1 MLKRRLTLRTFLLV
15 ITIIVAVSAAALL
28 WTDRKQQASVKLT
41 EPVDEAA
48 IRKLL
53 KQAQVPAVSIAVIKD
68 FKIVWAGAF
77 GVADVETGAPATTE
91 TLFQAA
97 SISKPVAAMASLKA
111 VQDGY
116 FGLDQDINTILKSWK
131 LPDDGFTKDRP
142 VTPRLLMSHTS
153 GTGDGFGFLG
163 FKPGAP
169 LPSIPQLL
177 DGQPPSN
184 TPPVRLERPPL
195 AGFEYSGGGAMIQQL
210 ALTDSVGR
218 PFEEIA
224 REWIFEPIGM
234 SNSTFGQPLDP
245 PRRKQ
250 AAKGYL
256 ENGAPDDKVYPQQAA
271 AGLWTTPT
279 DLALFIIEVQKS
291 LLGKSNRVL
300 TQSMTQ
306 EMITPVG
313 VGPYAVGFAVGQLG
327 RGWYFKH
334 GGWNPG
340 FKSDMMAH
348 RSNGY
353 GVVMMTN
360 SDNGSRI
367 FSSIHDS
374 IRKQYGWDTEMLPIP
389 REYGPVRRN
398 DAK

>member
-1 MLKRRLTLRTFLLV
+1 VTLRTSLLV
-15 ITIIVAVSAAALL
+15 VFVIAAVSVALL
-28 WTDRKQQASVKLT
+28 LWEIQENPTVQLT

-53 KQAQVPAVSIAVIKD
+53 KRFDIPAVSIAIIKD
-68 FKIVWAGAF
+68 FEIVWAGAF
-77 GVADVETGAPATTE
+77 GVGDVETGAPATTE

-111 VQDGY
+111 VQDGF

-131 LPDDGFTKDRP
+131 LPDGGFTNERS

-163 FKPGAP
+163 YAPGTP
-169 LPSIPQLL
+169 LPSIPDLL
-177 DGQPPSN
+177 DGRPPAS

-195 AGFEYSGGGAMIQQL
+195 TASEYSGGGVMIQQL
-210 ALTDSVGR
+210 VLTDSVGK
-218 PFEEIA
+218 PFEDIA
-224 REWIFEPIGM
+224 REWIFETIGM
-234 SNSTFGQPLDP
+234 HNSTFAQPLDP
-245 PRRKQ
+245 QHQKQ
-250 AAKGYL
+250 AARGYL
-256 ENGAPDDKVYPQQAA
+256 ENGAPSEKVLYPQQAA

-279 DLALFIIEVQKS
+279 DLARFVIEVQKS

-306 EMITPVG
+306 EMVTPVG

-327 RGWYFKH
+327 QGWYFKH
-334 GGWNPG
+334 GGWNLG
-340 FKSDMMAH
+340 FKSDLMAH

-367 FSSIHDS
+367 FPIIHDS
-374 IRKQYGWDTEMLPIP
+374 VRKQYDWDTEKMPVP
-389 REYGPVRRN
+389 REYGPVR
-398 DAK
+398 

>member
-1 MLKRRLTLRTFLLV
+1 MLKRRLTLWTFLLV
-15 ITIIVAVSAAALL
+15 ISMVVAVSVAARL
-28 WTDRKQQASVKLT
+28 WLRQENPATVRLT
-41 EPVDEAA
+41 EPVDDAA

-53 KQAQVPAVSIAVIKD
+53 QKFDIPAVSIAIIKD
-68 FKIVWAGAF
+68 YKIVWAGAF
-77 GVADVETGAPATTE
+77 GVADVETGAPATTA

-111 VQDGY
+111 VQDGF

-142 VTPRLLMSHTS
+142 VTPRLLLSHTS

-163 FKPGAP
+163 YEPGGS

-177 DGQPPSN
+177 DGQPPAN

-195 AGFEYSGGGAMIQQL
+195 TGFEYSGGGAMIQQL
-210 ALTDSVGR
+210 ALTDSVGK

-234 SNSTFGQPLDP
+234 FNSTFVQPLDP
-245 PRRKQ
+245 QRKKE
-250 AAKGYL
+250 AARGYL
-256 ENGAPDDKVYPQQAA
+256 ENGVPEEKVVYPQQAA

-313 VGPYAVGFAVGQLG
+313 IGPYAVGFAVGQLG
-327 RGWYFKH
+327 QGWYFKH
-334 GGWNPG
+334 GGWNLG
-340 FKSDMMAH
+340 FKSDLMAH

-353 GVVMMTN
+353 GVVIMTN

-367 FSSIHDS
+367 FPIIHNSVRQKYD
-374 IRKQYGWDTEMLPIP
+374 WDTEEMPIP
-389 REYGPVRRN
+389 REYGPVR
-398 DAK
+398 